1 MKTHLSICIPTYNRA
16 SALDNCLNS
25 IVSNH
30 VPKNFNVEVC
40 ISNNGSS
47 DHTEDIVRKYKT
59 LLNIKYQSNTSNIGI
74 AKNFLSVVKM
84 AKGEFAWLIGDD
96 DLLLPTALEKLQTLL
111 SNNSEVDFFYVNS
124 SHLDA
129 GYLDKY
135 PTPFDTV
142 NLPVDMERFSKF
154 PQSRRVPF
162 FGLIDPKISFDFLGG
177 MFLSVFRKENW
188 NKNISALD
196 DVLIS
201 DLNTFSNFDNTFPH
215 LKIFAFAYAK
225 SIAFFSPEP
234 LSVTLTGL
242 REWAPMYPMVRS
254 VRLIQALEVYRQ
266 NGLSLLS
273 FLRCKNFA
281 LRYIVPDMISMFLNK
296 EKSGFKYIKLSE
308 IILTSALF
316 PFAYLSLPYFALR
329 RFKRYVK
336 SLLIHMGGH
345 KNG

>member
-1 MKTHLSICIPTYNRA
+1 MKIHLSICIPTYNRA

-25 IVSNH
+25 IVSCC
-30 VPKNFNVEVC
+30 VPNDFNVEVC

-47 DHTEDIVRKYKT
+47 DHTEDVIEKYKT
-59 LLNIKYQSNTSNIGI
+59 LLNINCQSNTSNIGI
-74 AKNFLSVVKM
+74 AKNFLNVVSM

-96 DLLLPTALEKLQTLL
+96 DLLLPTALGKLQSLL
-111 SNNSEVDFFYVNS
+111 SKNSEVDFFYVNS
-124 SHLDA
+124 LHLDA
-129 GYLDKY
+129 SYLNKY
-135 PTPFDTV
+135 TTPFDTV
-142 NLPVDMERFSKF
+142 NLPLDMELFSKF
-154 PQSRRVPF
+154 PLSKKMPF
-162 FGLIDPKISFDFLGG
+162 FDLIDPQISFDFLGG

-188 NKNISALD
+188 DKNISALD
-196 DVLIS
+196 EVLIS

-242 REWAPMYPMVRS
+242 REWSPMYPMVRS
-254 VRLIQALEVYRQ
+254 VRLVQALEVYRQ
-266 NGLSLLS
+266 NGLPLLR

-281 LRYIVPDMISMFLNK
+281 LRYIIPDIFSMLMCK
-296 EKSGFKYIKLSE
+296 EQSGYKYINFSE
-308 IILTSALF
+308 IIMTSALF
-316 PFAYLSLPYFALR
+316 PFTYLSLPYFALR
-329 RFKRYVK
+329 RFKRYLK